1 MSKKMIVRSF
11 LFAIGIMFVSS
22 INSLFEGN
30 LLIGLFKSILL
41 IVLFSVSYKY
51 VFD

>member
-1 MSKKMIVRSF
+1 MSKKMIAGVF
-11 LFAIGIMFVSS
+11 FAIGIMFVSS

-51 VFD
+51 VFN